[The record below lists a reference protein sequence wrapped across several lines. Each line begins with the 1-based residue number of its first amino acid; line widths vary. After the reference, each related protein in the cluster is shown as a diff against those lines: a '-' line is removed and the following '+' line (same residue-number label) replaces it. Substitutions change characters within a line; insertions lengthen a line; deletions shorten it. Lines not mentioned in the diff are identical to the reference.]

1 MSLLSNISE
10 EVIKKILLSLD
21 SSKATRMDQIPAK
34 FMRDGAKVLA
44 LPLRNNKFIN
54 KIIYL
59 PRGV

>member
-1 MSLLSNISE
+1 MTLLSNISE

-54 KIIYL
+54 KIINL